1 MHKPPFEEV
10 FMTYHDRIL
19 NHIYW
24 QVGDLED
31 ARDLTQQVFLQAY
44 RAYDRFRGDARV
56 STWLYRIATN
66 TVRSFFRSRKRR
78 RPPDS
83 LEALEDAAGPVAVT
97 YPSGPQ
103 MPRHW
108 LNALRRALAELP
120 EAFRQTVV
128 LFYFEGY
135 SIEEIAEILQV
146 RPGTVKSRLNRAR
159 LLLRDALMPLMGEE
173 LGS

>member
-1 MHKPPFEEV
+1 MKKPPFEDL

-24 QVGDLED
+24 QVGNLED

-44 RAYDRFRGDARV
+44 RAYDRFRGEARA

-66 TVRSFFRSRKRR
+66 TVRSFFRARKRR

-83 LEALEDAAGPVAVT
+83 LEAMEDAVGPVAVVH
-97 YPSGPQ
+97 PSGPE
-103 MPRHW
+103 MPRAW
-108 LNALRRALAELP
+108 LRALRHALAELP
-120 EAFRQTVV
+120 ENFRQTVV

-135 SIEEIAEILQV
+135 SIEEIAEILGV

-159 LLLRDALMPLMGEE
+159 LMLRDALLPVMGKE

>member
-1 MHKPPFEEV
+1 MSC
-10 FMTYHDRIL
+10 L
-19 NHIYW
+19 
-24 QVGDLED
+24 
-31 ARDLTQQVFLQAY
+31 
-44 RAYDRFRGDARV
+44 
-56 STWLYRIATN
+56 
-66 TVRSFFRSRKRR
+66 RSGT
-78 RPPDS
+78 
-83 LEALEDAAGPVAVT
+83 E
-97 YPSGPQ
+97 

-108 LNALRRALAELP
+108 LKALRRALSELP